1 MQMFKFRWGT
11 TLQERVRHLT
21 VSKECAAQSRDPTN
35 SSCWFHFHTQVLC
48 PPTIPCFSSGN
59 SQFFNII
66 LLWFHSRVTK
76 NKHKKLGEEKMCVSP
91 WLSCFEFYHVVA
103 RAITP
108 SSQCWE
114 GNLSWLVLSGFPHV
128 PNYVFRGGCCPSR
141 EAEQNHL
148 SHLSSQW

>member
-1 MQMFKFRWGT
+1 M
-11 TLQERVRHLT
+11 HLM

-35 SSCWFHFHTQVLC
+35 SSCSFHFHTQVLC

-76 NKHKKLGEEKMCVSP
+76 NKHRKHGEEKMCVLP

-108 SSQCWE
+108 SSQCWGHSKLIGVARFSSCTSFVGAAVPPE
-114 GNLSWLVLSGFPHV
+114 KLSKTIFHILV
-128 PNYVFRGGCCPSR
+128 PNYNSR
-141 EAEQNHL
+141 SCFCLREKGIDYTFET
-148 SHLSSQW
+148 